1 MKNLYL
7 LLIAVFT
14 LMSCNQTQKS
24 TNPLD
29 ISPLYQLVTSVDYF
43 QLKELYEQQKEEIT
57 QLDQWYFEAVLS
69 SAFNQPTQSN
79 HLISKYVNSLDAK
92 DSLSKNLLLI
102 KLNNHIHLSQYAN
115 ALEVNEAITQKY
127 GTLLD
132 SIEADDLKNTHKIW
146 QALKDTPAQVVIKNQ
161 DVSLDVIKDK
171 AGLSTVET
179 KFENQVEHFVF
190 DTGANFSVIQ
200 RSVAQELGMEIIDAN
215 FDVEAATGI
224 LVKSDIGI
232 AKTMNLGAIEL
243 SNVVFLVFD
252 DQALSFPAINYQ
264 IRGIVGFPVI
274 RALEEIK
281 FIKDQRIVIPN
292 KPSNQQLHN
301 LALDQYMPIV
311 KGVYHG
317 DMISL
322 NLDTGAQ
329 QTSLYSRFY
338 QKYRTDID
346 SNYTSTTLSTGGAGG
361 MVELE
366 GYLIN
371 DFQLKIGEGVATL
384 DSVQLSKIKIG
395 NVDRLDG
402 NLGQDFIK
410 SFNTMTMNF
419 KNSSIQFNSF

>member
-1 MKNLYL
+1 MKNLYF

-14 LMSCNQTQKS
+14 LMSCEKSQKNTIEYNLESLYQQVNSLDYFELQKS
-24 TNPLD
+24 
-29 ISPLYQLVTSVDYF
+29 Y
-43 QLKELYEQQKEEIT
+43 KQQKDHIAQID
-57 QLDQWYFEAVLS
+57 QLYFEAVLL
-69 SAFNQPTQSN
+69 SAFNQPTAANQ
-79 HLISKYVNSLDAK
+79 LISKYINSEQGK
-92 DSLSKNLLLI
+92 DSLSKNLLLL
-102 KLNNHIHLSQYAN
+102 KLNNHIHLSQYAH
-115 ALEVNEAITQKY
+115 ALEVNKTLQRKY
-127 GTLLD
+127 SSLLD
-132 SIEADDLKNTHKIW
+132 SIEMDDLKNTHKIW
-146 QALKDTPAQVVIKNQ
+146 KALKDTPSQKVIKNQ
-161 DVSLDVIKDK
+161 DVSLDVTKDK

-179 KFENQVEHFVF
+179 KLEKQIEHFVF

-232 AKTMNLGAIEL
+232 AKTMNLGAIKL

-252 DQALSFPAINYQ
+252 DQALSFPSIDYE

-274 RALEEIK
+274 RALEEVQ
-281 FIKDQRIVIPN
+281 FVKDRRIVIPET
-292 KPSNQQLHN
+292 PSNMRLNN

-311 KGVYHG
+311 KGVYNG

-329 QTSLYSRFY
+329 KTSLYARFY
-338 QKYRTDID
+338 QRYQVDIE
-346 SNYTSTTLSTGGAGG
+346 SNYSPTTFTTGGAGG
-361 MVELE
+361 TVELE

-371 DFQLKIGEGVATL
+371 DFKLEIGKGVATL
-384 DSVQLSKIKIG
+384 DSVQLSKGKIG

-410 SFNTMTMNF
+410 RFNTMTMNF
-419 KNSSIQFNSF
+419 KNSSIQFN

>member
-7 LLIAVFT
+7 LLITVFT
-14 LMSCNQTQKS
+14 LMSCNQTQKNS
-24 TNPLD
+24 NALD
-29 ISPLYQLVTSVDYF
+29 LAPLYDLVTSLDYF
-43 QLKELYEQQKEEIT
+43 QLKELYEQQKEQIT

-69 SAFNQPTQSN
+69 SAFNQPIQSN
-79 HLISKYVNSLDAK
+79 QLISKYVNSEDAK
-92 DSLSKNLLLI
+92 DSLSKNLLLL
-102 KLNNHIHLSQYAN
+102 KLNNHIQLSQYAN
-115 ALEVNEAITQKY
+115 ALEVNETLQQKY
-127 GTLLD
+127 SALLD

-146 QALKDTPAQVVIKNQ
+146 QALKDTPAQEVVKNQ
-161 DVSLDVIKDK
+161 EVSLDVLKDR
-171 AGLSTVET
+171 AGLPTVET
-179 KFENQVEHFVF
+179 TFENQVEQFVF

-252 DQALSFPAINYQ
+252 EQALSFPSINYE

-274 RALEEIK
+274 RALEEIQ
-281 FIKDQRIVIPN
+281 FVKDLRIVIPN
-292 KPSNQQLHN
+292 KPSNIQLHN

-311 KGVYHG
+311 KGVYDG

-329 QTSLYSRFY
+329 QTSLYERFY
-338 QKYRTDID
+338 LKYQADID
-346 SNYTSTTLSTGGAGG
+346 SNYATTTLSTGGAGG

-384 DSVQLSKIKIG
+384 DSVQLSKSKIG
-395 NVDRLDG
+395 NLDRLDG

-419 KNSSIQFNSF
+419 KYSSIQFN